1 MDRQPGTT
9 ILNPSVLASAEELQA
24 QFRGNPPFPHVVID
38 DFLDASFANAL
49 LASFPDFN
57 RGNHIGDDGKPGGKS
72 TLDKIRAVGPAYQ
85 QLDDAIKSPAFLQ
98 AIGKITGIDG
108 LLYDPWYLGGGT
120 HENRNGMSLDP
131 HVDFNF
137 HPSERWHRRLNLIVY
152 LNPQWDGAWG
162 GKLELFDDPAKN
174 VTPARSIVPAFNRCV
189 IFETSERSWHAFDR
203 IQVPPEHAGITR
215 RSIALYFYTKD
226 RPADETADR
235 YTTYYVNRQLPE
247 HLTEGHTLTAA
258 DAALIKSMVD
268 QRDGHIRLLYAENT
282 SLRKAQ
288 DGGLTGHLLYLAK
301 RAYVRFR
308 R

>member
-49 LASFPDFN
+49 LARFPEFN
-57 RGNHIGDDGKPGGKS
+57 RGNNIGDDGKPGGKS

-85 QLDDAIKSPAFLQ
+85 QLDDAIKSPEFLQ
-98 AIGKITGIDG
+98 TIGRITGIDG

-152 LNPQWDGAWG
+152 LNPLWDDTWG
-162 GKLELFDDPAKN
+162 GKLELFDDPGKDASP
-174 VTPARSIVPAFNRCV
+174 VRSIAPAFNRCV
-189 IFETSERSWHAFDR
+189 IFETSERSWHAFDQIR
-203 IQVPPEHAGITR
+203 LPPEHADITR

-226 RPADETADR
+226 RPADEIADR
-235 YTTYYVNRQLPE
+235 HTTYYVNRQLPD
-247 HLTEGHTLTAA
+247 HLTEGHTLTAT
-258 DAALIKSMVD
+258 DAATIKALLD
-268 QRDGHIRLLYAENT
+268 QRDNHIRLLYAENT

-288 DGGLTGHLLYLAK
+288 DAGLTGHLLYLAK